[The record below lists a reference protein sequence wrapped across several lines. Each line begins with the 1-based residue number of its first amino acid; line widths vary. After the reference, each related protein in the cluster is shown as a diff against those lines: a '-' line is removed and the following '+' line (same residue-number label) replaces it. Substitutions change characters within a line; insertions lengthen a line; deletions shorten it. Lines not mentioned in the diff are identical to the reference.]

1 MFLIQATGRP
11 LISFKVL
18 YRENNRL
25 KRVKRASVI
34 ITERDIPEDQ
44 SIIWLFIKGQ
54 SVKATCDCTKT
65 KSVFEIYYQD
75 HKFSNKL
82 WESLHPKTSLNRV
95 LIFKYSYEDLFNL
108 FKRVL
113 NLYFTLSD
121 VTICDDYCIK
131 FYSKHIP
138 DFT

>member
-1 MFLIQATGRP
+1 MNWWTWGPIFLQRIVYGFTTMFYQTIKAVTKG
-11 LISFKVL
+11 
-18 YRENNRL
+18 
-25 KRVKRASVI
+25 I

-95 LIFKYSYEDLFNL
+95 LIFKYSYEDLFNS
-108 FKRVL
+108 FKWVL